1 MSAEIRDYCIQKLK
15 ERYRELTA
23 EDWRIRTKGSREA
36 FIVADDSTLT
46 QDELNQLDK
55 IASEIKIVAE
65 KISAVQERVLTL
77 DLIDG
82 TLGYDAKS

>member
-55 IASEIKIVAE
+55 IESEIKIVAE

-82 TLGYDAKS
+82 SLGYDAKS

>member
-23 EDWRIRTKGSREA
+23 EDWKIRTKGSREA

>member
-1 MSAEIRDYCIQKLK
+1 MTTDLKLK

-65 KISAVQERVLTL
+65 KISAVQEKVLTL

>member
-1 MSAEIRDYCIQKLK
+1 MRLQKLK

-46 QDELNQLDK
+46 PDELNQLDK

-65 KISAVQERVLTL
+65 KISAVQEKVLTL

-82 TLGYDAKS
+82 TLGYEAKS

>member
-65 KISAVQERVLTL
+65 KISAVQEKVLTL

-82 TLGYDAKS
+82 TMGYEAKS

>member
-1 MSAEIRDYCIQKLK
+1 MRADIRDYCIFLK

-36 FIVADDSTLT
+36 FIVADDSSLT
-46 QDELNQLDK
+46 QDALNQLDK

>member
-1 MSAEIRDYCIQKLK
+1 MSAEIRDYCVQKLK

-23 EDWRIRTKGSREA
+23 EDWRIRAKGRREA
-36 FIVADDSTLT
+36 FIVADGPTLT
-46 QDELNQLDK
+46 QDELNQLTK
-55 IASEIKIVAE
+55 IASEIKIVAK
-65 KISAVQERVLTL
+65 KISAVQEKVLTL

>member
-1 MSAEIRDYCIQKLK
+1 MSADIRDYCIQKLK

>member
-1 MSAEIRDYCIQKLK
+1 MTTDLKLK

-65 KISAVQERVLTL
+65 KISAVQEKVLTL

-82 TLGYDAKS
+82 TMGYDAKS

>member
-1 MSAEIRDYCIQKLK
+1 MTTDLKLK

-82 TLGYDAKS
+82 TMGYDAKS

>member
-1 MSAEIRDYCIQKLK
+1 MSADIRDYCIQKLK

-46 QDELNQLDK
+46 QDELNQLTK

-65 KISAVQERVLTL
+65 KISAGQERVLTL

>member
-1 MSAEIRDYCIQKLK
+1 MSSDLKLK

-82 TLGYDAKS
+82 TMGYEAKS

>member
-23 EDWRIRTKGSREA
+23 EDWKIRTKGSREA

-82 TLGYDAKS
+82 TMGYEAKS

>member
-1 MSAEIRDYCIQKLK
+1 MRLQKLK

>member
-23 EDWRIRTKGSREA
+23 EDWRIRTKGGREA

>member
-1 MSAEIRDYCIQKLK
+1 MVIAMRLQKLK

-82 TLGYDAKS
+82 TMGYEAKS

>member
-1 MSAEIRDYCIQKLK
+1 MTTDLKLK

-65 KISAVQERVLTL
+65 KISAVQEKVLTL

-82 TLGYDAKS
+82 TMGYEAKS

>member
-1 MSAEIRDYCIQKLK
+1 MRLQKLK

-46 QDELNQLDK
+46 PDELNQLDK

-65 KISAVQERVLTL
+65 KISAVQEKVLTL

-82 TLGYDAKS
+82 TMGYDAKS

>member
-1 MSAEIRDYCIQKLK
+1 MSSDLKLK